1 MQKIEIILEGPD
13 EVKCAELIND
23 LANATMGHYKVSPV
37 NIFCGRA
44 PVKKGFEGL
53 QIPAF
58 MNRHVENANES
69 TAVGK

>member
-44 PVKKGFEGL
+44 PVKKGFAGL
-53 QIPAF
+53 QIPAL
-58 MNRHVENANES
+58 
-69 TAVGK
+69 

>member
-44 PVKKGFEGL
+44 PVKKGFAGL

-58 MNRHVENANES
+58 MNRYVENAHES